1 MAKEVAASPAP
12 AAAEASVQENVFPDA
27 GAWGPVES
35 TEHGDYQG
43 DDALYDENDIAR
55 RLEGDAG
62 DDAAG
67 EDEQPTG
74 EDADEEAAATDAE
87 EAGDDTGEGEES
99 TDIPM
104 PEGWEETVWKDL
116 SDVAKQAVQARE
128 QAHAQAMSQK
138 AQEYTALQGQR
149 DHLAVEANAQ
159 IQKALAAL
167 QAVVMADYQG
177 VNWEQLAQA
186 DPATYVK
193 LQRGFQQRMAL
204 HQTIQQR
211 LAAATQQYNQQ
222 KAAELQQHMQ
232 GQFSSVEPE
241 LRAMYGAGYDP
252 KGFAQEMATYMR
264 GQGVPEN
271 VVNGL
276 TNGYELKLVAKAM
289 LYDKMRTHRAEA
301 VKKVAQAPQVQA
313 PRGPVVT
320 KGNERAAK
328 ARALLNRN
336 PGSTEALAAVLETL

>member
-1 MAKEVAASPAP
+1 MAKEVAANA
-12 AAAEASVQENVFPDA
+12 AAAEAPGQESAVPDA

-35 TEHGDYQG
+35 QEHGDYQG
-43 DDALYDENDIAR
+43 DGALYDDDDIAR
-55 RLEGDAG
+55 RLEGDTDDDDEAEG
-62 DDAAG
+62 DEQPAG
-67 EDEQPTG
+67 EDAGT
-74 EDADEEAAATDAE
+74 EAAAPDAE
-87 EAGDDTGEGEES
+87 EAGDDTGEGEE
-99 TDIPM
+99 TTAIPM
-104 PEGWEETVWKDL
+104 PEGWEEAVWKDL
-116 SDVAKQAVQARE
+116 PDVAKQAVQARE
-128 QAHAQAMSQK
+128 QAHALAMSRK
-138 AQEYTALQGQR
+138 AQEYMALQGQR
-149 DHLAVEANAQ
+149 DQLAVEANAQ
-159 IQKALAAL
+159 IQSALASL
-167 QAVVMADYQG
+167 QAVVAADYQG
-177 VNWEQLAQA
+177 VNWEQLAQT
-186 DPATYVK
+186 DPGTYVR

-204 HQTIQQR
+204 HQTIQRR

-289 LYDKMRTHRAEA
+289 LYDKMQSHRAEA
-301 VKKVAQAPQVQA
+301 AKKVTQAPQVQT
-313 PRGPVVT
+313 PRGPVMT
-320 KGNERAAK
+320 KGNERAAR

-336 PGSTEALAAVLETL
+336 PGSTEALAAVLETF